1 VRANGLEDNPM
12 FKIDID
18 REKASALGVALTD
31 VDQTFS
37 ISWASRFINFFLDTD
52 GRLKRVY
59 MQADAPYRMTPEN
72 LYLQY
77 VRSSG
82 PAVSNSTTSAPAP
95 SNTALSSTTTTGT
108 VATSAMVPFSSFA
121 TGKWSYGS
129 PQLQRYNGVSSMEIQ
144 GQAGPGSSTG
154 QAIQTLQKIAQKLP
168 AGIGYEW
175 TGISLQQ
182 VQAGTQAPLLYAL
195 SLLVVFLALAAL
207 YESWSI
213 PISVIMVV
221 PIGVLGALAA
231 ATAFGL
237 ENDVYFQVGLLT
249 TIGLSAKNAILIV
262 EFARELQAQGR
273 TAVEAAIEA
282 AHVRMRPIVMTSL
295 AFGLGVLP
303 LAIANGPGSES
314 EISVGTG
321 VLGGMLA
328 ATFLATFL
336 IPMFYVVIADKL
348 RRKPKSAPPPAVQ
361 PALESPGARP

>member
-1 VRANGLEDNPM
+1 
-12 FKIDID
+12 
-18 REKASALGVALTD
+18 
-31 VDQTFS
+31 
-37 ISWASRFINFFLDTD
+37 
-52 GRLKRVY
+52 
-59 MQADAPYRMTPEN
+59 
-72 LYLQY
+72 
-77 VRSSG
+77 
-82 PAVSNSTTSAPAP
+82 
-95 SNTALSSTTTTGT
+95 
-108 VATSAMVPFSSFA
+108 
-121 TGKWSYGS
+121 
-129 PQLQRYNGVSSMEIQ
+129 MEIQ

-154 QAIQTLQKIAQKLP
+154 QAIQTLQTIAQKLP

-231 ATAFGL
+231 ATGFGL

-273 TAVEAAIEA
+273 TAVEAAIES
-282 AHVRMRPIVMTSL
+282 AHIRMRPIVMTSL

-314 EISVGTG
+314 EVSVGTG

-336 IPMFYVVIADKL
+336 IPMFYVVVADKL
-348 RRKPKSAPPPAVQ
+348 RRKPKSAPAAPVQ
-361 PALESPGARP
+361 PALESPGTRP